1 MNRSITPLELSA
13 LWASYA
19 RFRKPHIAQS
29 TLILDYAKISR
40 RIEIMLETS
49 PDLKTSL
56 QIREWLLA
64 RYAKET
70 ARRTLVQFQ
79 AACRW
84 ALLNGNLDSNPFE
97 GLTHYLTDRRRS
109 PTAWAAFTL
118 AERDAIL
125 KAFESEAPF
134 YLNWPQFLFWTGC
147 RPEEAAALR
156 WRHIASDLSE
166 ILIYEA
172 EPIEAGI
179 VQATKNYR
187 TTRFPCNS
195 RLRFLLAGL
204 RPWPLD
210 PNERVFKGIK
220 GGRFNYTNFQRRH
233 WRPIVER
240 LAAEGQIA
248 FYLSQ
253 YHCRHTFI
261 TEACER
267 MRLKDVSYLC
277 RVSTT
282 ILLKH
287 YMGRSR
293 NLEIPEF

>member
-1 MNRSITPLELSA
+1 MNRSITPLELSV

-19 RFRKPHIAQS
+19 RFREPHIAKS
-29 TLILDYAKISR
+29 TFVLDYAKITR

-49 PDLKTSL
+49 PDLKTSH
-56 QIREWLLA
+56 QMREWLLS

-84 ALLNGNLDSNPFE
+84 AELSGYLDANPFE
-97 GLTHYLTDRRRS
+97 GLTRYLIDRRRS

-118 AERDAIL
+118 DERDAIL
-125 KAFESEAPF
+125 KAFESEDPF
-134 YLNWPQFLFWTGC
+134 YLSWPQFLFWTGC

-156 WRHIASDLSE
+156 WRHVAADLSE

-187 TTRFPCNS
+187 TTRFPCNE
-195 RLRFLLAGL
+195 RLRFLLSGL
-204 RPWPLD
+204 RPWPLN
-210 PNERVFKGIK
+210 PHERIFKGVR

-233 WRPIVER
+233 WRPLVER
-240 LAAEGQIA
+240 LAKEGQIA

-277 RVSTT
+277 RVSTG

-293 NLEIPEF
+293 NLEVPEF